1 MSDFF
6 HYLFFFK
13 QSIFVEQS
21 TKLSG
26 RSFFLDNEM
35 KYFSL
40 FELIKFLR
48 KELRPESSVP
58 FGFGLLVEPQIFFKF
73 LKPKN
78 PKTCRKMLEFWSVT
92 YIHTDKVT

>member
-40 FELIKFLR
+40 FELIRFLR
-48 KELRPESSVP
+48 KELRPESFVP
-58 FGFGLLVEPQIFFKF
+58 FGFGLLVEPQIFF
-73 LKPKN
+73 
-78 PKTCRKMLEFWSVT
+78 
-92 YIHTDKVT
+92 